1 MKIDYVLSYID
12 YNTQDIQDLYQQVT
26 GNEYNFKYN
35 YTYIDL
41 ELVIRLIFKNLS
53 FINKLYLVC
62 KDIQVL
68 PEHIEELINEYN
80 GKIIRINE
88 SQIMPNNYISFSSGC
103 IEMFIWK
110 IPGLSEHFIYACDD
124 MIPLKP
130 LNIKYFF
137 KDNKIINQI
146 KYLKRDFNCLYD
158 LHCLNNTNLIFNRH
172 QNNGEYNKAYMTEHT
187 FRALKK
193 SICKE
198 CYNKYKKYILGSLS
212 PYRYYNNFN
221 MDLYVLYAFKNE
233 LNINEIPYYF
243 FFTNLEDNINIFNQ
257 MNILININKFDK
269 FPEVMCL
276 NDNISKE
283 ELVVEISDRY
293 QNILLKILEYEY

>member
-158 LHCLNNTNLIFNRH
+158 FDLIF
-172 QNNGEYNKAYMTEHT
+172 
-187 FRALKK
+187 
-193 SICKE
+193 
-198 CYNKYKKYILGSLS
+198 
-212 PYRYYNNFN
+212 
-221 MDLYVLYAFKNE
+221 
-233 LNINEIPYYF
+233 
-243 FFTNLEDNINIFNQ
+243 
-257 MNILININKFDK
+257 
-269 FPEVMCL
+269 
-276 NDNISKE
+276 
-283 ELVVEISDRY
+283 
-293 QNILLKILEYEY
+293 